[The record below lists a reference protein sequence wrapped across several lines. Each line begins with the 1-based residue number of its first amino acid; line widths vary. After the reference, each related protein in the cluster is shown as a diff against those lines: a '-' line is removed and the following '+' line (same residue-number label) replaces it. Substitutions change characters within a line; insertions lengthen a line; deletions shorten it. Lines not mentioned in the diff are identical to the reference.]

1 MHILPKNP
9 FFGPPPEGFRKIIF
23 SLVQGDEKESF
34 SESFFVRKKELSP
47 THKRRVSH
55 ASSDIILFS
64 FSPPLSFPRPISGKI
79 GGGRWRKKFEKST
92 YLPFISPECLFFLL
106 LYSKNRIF
114 ERKYFK
120 SSTSP
125 KILNLIALFFA
136 RKARPPKEI

>member
-9 FFGPPPEGFRKIIF
+9 LFGPPPEGFRKIIF
-23 SLVQGDEKESF
+23 PLVQGDEKESF
-34 SESFFVRKKELSP
+34 SESFFVRKELSP

-92 YLPFISPECLFFLL
+92 YLPFIYPEC
-106 LYSKNRIF
+106 
-114 ERKYFK
+114 
-120 SSTSP
+120 
-125 KILNLIALFFA
+125 FFA
-136 RKARPPKEI
+136 PLLQK